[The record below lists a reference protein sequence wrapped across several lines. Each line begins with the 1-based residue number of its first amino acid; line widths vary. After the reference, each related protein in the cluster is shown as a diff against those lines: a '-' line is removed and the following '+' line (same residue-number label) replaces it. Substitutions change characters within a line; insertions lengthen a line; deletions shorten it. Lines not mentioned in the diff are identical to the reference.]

1 MLKPFKEIPQIAI
14 SYKFVLYK
22 TAHINDTGGFQ
33 IVMHAMAAS
42 FLWSCNF
49 SETINYYFSSRD
61 WDIYR
66 KKHFETHLKQR
77 QE

>member
-1 MLKPFKEIPQIAI
+1 MSNFVFMLKPFKEIPQIAI

-42 FLWSCNF
+42 FL
-49 SETINYYFSSRD
+49 
-61 WDIYR
+61 
-66 KKHFETHLKQR
+66 
-77 QE
+77 